1 MPTQMPRNGR
11 PGRRSRSIASRM
23 PSTAASP
30 AAQSANAPWP
40 GSTTRS
46 AAATCAGSAV
56 TVTSAAIP
64 ACSAARASARA
75 AEVRLPL
82 P

>member
-1 MPTQMPRNGR
+1 M
-11 PGRRSRSIASRM
+11 ASRM
-23 PSTAASP
+23 PGTASSP
-30 AAQSANAPWP
+30 AAHSANAPCP

-46 AAATCAGSAV
+46 AAATAAGSAV
-56 TVTSAAIP
+56 TSTIASSP
-64 ACSAARASARA
+64 ASSAARASARA

>member
-11 PGRRSRSIASRM
+11 PAPTERSIASRM
-23 PSTAASP
+23 PGTAASP
-30 AAQSANAPWP
+30 AAQSAKAPCP

-46 AAATCAGSAV
+46 AAATTAGSSV
-56 TVTSAAIP
+56 TVDLGVQRRP
-64 ACSAARASARA
+64 SAARDRARA